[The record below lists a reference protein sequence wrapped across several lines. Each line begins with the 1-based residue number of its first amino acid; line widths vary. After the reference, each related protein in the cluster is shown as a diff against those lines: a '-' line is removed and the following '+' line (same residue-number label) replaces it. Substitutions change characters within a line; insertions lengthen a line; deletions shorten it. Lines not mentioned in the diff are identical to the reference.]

1 MASSAIQRR
10 GFQFSLLLHL
20 VAMISRNLFK
30 LSTFFLVPFALLTLG
45 GCRGSG
51 PSGIYQNP
59 AGAMAIDFEDGK
71 ARLTMGPTTGDPV
84 PYEVDGNKIT
94 IHTGGPGG
102 DLVLTQQ
109 SDGSLQSDMGIMGK
123 VVLLKK

>member
-1 MASSAIQRR
+1 VVSRNRFKLTA
-10 GFQFSLLLHL
+10 FSL
-20 VAMISRNLFK
+20 I
-30 LSTFFLVPFALLTLG
+30 TFAFFTLG

-94 IHTGGPGG
+94 VHTGGTSG
-102 DLVLTQQ
+102 DLVFMQQ
-109 SDGSLQSDMGIMGK
+109 SDGSLQADMGMMGK
-123 VVLLKK
+123 VVLIKK